1 MTLRFPQ
8 FLYLLVQRSRSMMW
22 GMVGVGALSGLCS
35 AAILTLI
42 NRVLQQRPDGATLL
56 AIGFMAAVAGKL
68 LTQVVSQTLL
78 SRFSHDVTEDLS
90 LKLCDKILKAPFQRT
105 ESHGPAN
112 ILVTL
117 SDDVSML
124 AWSIQC
130 LPNLA
135 MNTAILAGCGAYLAW
150 LSWQTFLLVAVATL
164 LGAWGYHWL
173 HARAFTTIYESR
185 NARAQLFRQFR
196 VLTDGLKELLMHQR
210 RRGEFLNQELRRAA
224 DHYKRSSL
232 AASRQYT
239 FAEAWSQFSFYA
251 IIGVIL
257 FVFPH
262 LLVLNAE
269 SLTGY
274 VVVLLYMMGPIW
286 GIIGALPNVEKGQV
300 AFDNITRLG
309 LALDDAMDSGNS
321 RPAMQ
326 ALKPGVVD
334 LQKVVFTYA
343 ANESRSEPFS
353 LGPIDLT
360 LSAGELVFVI
370 GGNGS
375 GKSTFVKVLVG
386 LYRPQQGVISLGG
399 ATIEDQNMDWYREH
413 FAVVFSDFHLFDQLL
428 GMDEAHVSSLV
439 PTYLSRLQI
448 DHKVT
453 VTDRR
458 FSTIDLSQG
467 QRKRLAL
474 LTAYLEDRS
483 VYVFDEWAA
492 DQDPQYREVFYRQ
505 LLPELRSRG
514 KCVVVIT
521 HDDRYFHLGDR
532 VVKLEDGH
540 IVEAWKPHQ
549 EVHTASQ

>member
-1 MTLRFPQ
+1 
-8 FLYLLVQRSRSMMW
+8 
-22 GMVGVGALSGLCS
+22 
-35 AAILTLI
+35 
-42 NRVLQQRPDGATLL
+42 
-56 AIGFMAAVAGKL
+56 
-68 LTQVVSQTLL
+68 
-78 SRFSHDVTEDLS
+78 
-90 LKLCDKILKAPFQRT
+90 
-105 ESHGPAN
+105 
-112 ILVTL
+112 
-117 SDDVSML
+117 
-124 AWSIQC
+124 
-130 LPNLA
+130 
-135 MNTAILAGCGAYLAW
+135 
-150 LSWQTFLLVAVATL
+150 
-164 LGAWGYHWL
+164 
-173 HARAFTTIYESR
+173 
-185 NARAQLFRQFR
+185 
-196 VLTDGLKELLMHQR
+196 
-210 RRGEFLNQELRRAA
+210 
-224 DHYKRSSL
+224 
-232 AASRQYT
+232 
-239 FAEAWSQFSFYA
+239 
-251 IIGVIL
+251 
-257 FVFPH
+257 
-262 LLVLNAE
+262 
-269 SLTGY
+269 
-274 VVVLLYMMGPIW
+274 
-286 GIIGALPNVEKGQV
+286 
-300 AFDNITRLG
+300 
-309 LALDDAMDSGNS
+309 LALDDAMDSGNA
-321 RPAMQ
+321 RPTIQ
-326 ALKPGVVD
+326 GLKPGAVN

-399 ATIEDQNMDWYREH
+399 ATIDDQNTDWYREH

-549 EVHTASQ
+549 EAHTASQ